1 MRKKEKTR
9 KDLALM
15 MIIRLFRI
23 KVISRREL
31 NKNNILWRKTKEYI
45 KVKKELD

>member
-15 MIIRLFRI
+15 KLFLEENLI
-23 KVISRREL
+23 KTIFYGEKL
-31 NKNNILWRKTKEYI
+31 KNILK
-45 KVKKELD
+45 